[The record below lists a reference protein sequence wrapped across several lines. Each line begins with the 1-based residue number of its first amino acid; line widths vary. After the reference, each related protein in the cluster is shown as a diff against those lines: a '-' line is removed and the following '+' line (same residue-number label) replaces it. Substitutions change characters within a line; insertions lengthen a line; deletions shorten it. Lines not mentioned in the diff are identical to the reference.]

1 MLEEAKNGLDGLNK
15 IKNFKPDLIMLDLL
29 MPEMDG
35 FAFLEKFHK
44 LYPDN
49 KIPVFVLTAK
59 NLTKKDQDELKK
71 YKLKAI
77 PKNSTDLSA
86 IEVKLKK
93 LLKNFKVKK

>member
-1 MLEEAKNGLDGLNK
+1 
-15 IKNFKPDLIMLDLL
+15 

-44 LYPDN
+44 LYPGN